1 VLDII
6 GDLVGEVEKRGRKP
20 WITQEVISKTDER
33 RKWKNVN
40 TEEGMRNYRR
50 LMNEL
55 KRATEKTRKEY
66 LENLCNEI
74 MELQRTGRYYL
85 MYMKTNELVWKETQA
100 IQNNGIEDSQGNRIV
115 DQSKVLKMLE
125 NCYRTIRSN

>member
-1 VLDII
+1 MHRWSCLYCHEAFTSILNIKECVLDII

-40 TEEGMRNYRR
+40 TEEGIRNYRR

-55 KRATEKTRKEY
+55 KRATENARKEY
-66 LENLCNEI
+66 IENICNEI

-100 IQNNGIEDSQGNRIV
+100 IQNNGIEDS
-115 DQSKVLKMLE
+115 
-125 NCYRTIRSN
+125 

>member
-1 VLDII
+1 MLDII

-85 MYMKTNELVWKETQA
+85 MYMKTKELVWKETQA
-100 IQNNGIEDSQGNRIV
+100 IQNNGIEDS
-115 DQSKVLKMLE
+115 
-125 NCYRTIRSN
+125 